1 MSPEQ
6 LREQTIR
13 FALAPPEERRRIIAA
28 MTWQDLLEFDA
39 HYERW
44 THEGQ
49 RPDRHRGSPDR
60 RSWRFPRRHSY
71 HQQQLGS

>member
-49 RPDRHRGSPDR
+49 LAPKQEG
-60 RSWRFPRRHSY
+60 WRTRLMLAGR
-71 HQQQLGS
+71 